1 VPHNEVVRYIGQ
13 LGHHGGNI
21 GAGIQSLVANNLAV
35 FVNQIRR
42 IFGHDQP
49 PVELTILDTTKRREQ
64 RIRMTFTQLA
74 AVRSAAPQHDPSP
87 QHLTQGDKAYGDEP
101 DGDEDGGTVNVRHSI
116 PITRRVRYRAAA
128 LARLI
133 FRPSIDALLMMEAGG
148 RRI

>member
-1 VPHNEVVRYIGQ
+1 
-13 LGHHGGNI
+13 
-21 GAGIQSLVANNLAV
+21 
-35 FVNQIRR
+35 
-42 IFGHDQP
+42 
-49 PVELTILDTTKRREQ
+49 VELTILDTTKRREQ